1 MCCRSATQSVI
12 GNPKQTCQTLNYSLI
27 KFGGGQTVTGLKFA
41 KIGNFWYKFS
51 PKGYIRL
58 SYFFTKFG
66 LGQRI
71 SGPQH
76 HAKFPRYG
84 IKNVGL
90 QPPKSP
96 KIALL
101 V

>member
-58 SYFFTKFG
+58 SYFFLQNLAWGREFQVRSITPNFPVMALKMWAY
-66 LGQRI
+66 
-71 SGPQH
+71 SPQNRQ
-76 HAKFPRYG
+76 K
-84 IKNVGL
+84 
-90 QPPKSP
+90 
-96 KIALL
+96 
-101 V
+101 

>member
-1 MCCRSATQSVI
+1 LQRFSHWASDKMCCRSATQSVI

-58 SYFFTKFG
+58 SYFFYKIWPGAENFRSAASR
-66 LGQRI
+66 QI
-71 SGPQH
+71 SPLWH
-76 HAKFPRYG
+76 
-84 IKNVGL
+84 
-90 QPPKSP
+90 
-96 KIALL
+96 
-101 V
+101 